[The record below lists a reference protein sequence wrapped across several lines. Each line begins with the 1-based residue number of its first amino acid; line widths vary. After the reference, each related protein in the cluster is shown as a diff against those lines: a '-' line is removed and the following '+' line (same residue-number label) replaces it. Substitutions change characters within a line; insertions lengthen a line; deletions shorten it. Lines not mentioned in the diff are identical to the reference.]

1 MAFLYL
7 VSFFYDIDKD
17 NIYNYAFLSKDEIN
31 ITELLEIKIDK
42 IIFFETINITDKIL
56 NKIINL
62 YKGYNIIKITIVN
75 GIYTIYIDN
84 CPIILMEKILQK
96 TLNKNFCNIYINI

>member
-7 VSFFYDIDKD
+7 VSFFYDIYKD
-17 NIYNYAFLSKDEIN
+17 NIYNYAFLSKNEIN
-31 ITELLEIKIDK
+31 IIELLQIKNDK
-42 IIFFETINITDKIL
+42 IIFYETINITDKIF

-75 GIYTIYIDN
+75 GIYTIYVDN
-84 CPIILMEKILQK
+84 HPIILIEKILQK

>member
-7 VSFFYDIDKD
+7 VTFFYDIDKD
-17 NIYNYAFLSKDEIN
+17 DIYNYAFLSKDEIN
-31 ITELLEIKIDK
+31 IIEHLEIKNDK
-42 IIFFETINITDKIL
+42 IIFYETINISDKIF

-75 GIYTIYIDN
+75 GIYTIYVDN
-84 CPIILMEKILQK
+84 YPIILMEKILQN
-96 TLNKNFCNIYINI
+96 TINKNFYNIYINI

>member
-17 NIYNYAFLSKDEIN
+17 NICNYAFLSKDEIN
-31 ITELLEIKIDK
+31 IIELLKIKNDQ
-42 IIFFETINITDKIL
+42 IIFFETINITDKIF

-62 YKGYNIIKITIVN
+62 YKGYNIIKITIMN
-75 GIYTIYIDN
+75 GIYTIYVN
-84 CPIILMEKILQK
+84 NHPIILMEKILQK
-96 TLNKNFCNIYINI
+96 TLNKNFTYVFIYI

>member
-17 NIYNYAFLSKDEIN
+17 KIYNYAFLSKNEIN
-31 ITELLEIKIDK
+31 IIELLEIKNDK
-42 IIFFETINITDKIL
+42 IIFYETINITDKIF

-75 GIYTIYIDN
+75 GIYTIYVDN
-84 CPIILMEKILQK
+84 CPIILMKKILQK
-96 TLNKNFCNIYINI
+96 TLNKNFCNIFINI

>member
-31 ITELLEIKIDK
+31 IIEHLEIKNDK
-42 IIFFETINITDKIL
+42 IIFYETINITHKIF

-75 GIYTIYIDN
+75 GIYTIYVDN
-84 CPIILMEKILQK
+84 YPIILMEKILQK
-96 TLNKNFCNIYINI
+96 TINKNFCNIYINI